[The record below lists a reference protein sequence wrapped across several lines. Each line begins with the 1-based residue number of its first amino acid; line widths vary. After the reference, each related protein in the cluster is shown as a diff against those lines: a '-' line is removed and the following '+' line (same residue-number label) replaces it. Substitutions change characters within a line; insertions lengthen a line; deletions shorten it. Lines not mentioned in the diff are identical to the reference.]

1 MWLSKFLVNFD
12 EDYFE
17 FIENNLKLLTKK
29 IQAKF
34 KEKVIKNSFIFN
46 ITDLKVQK
54 IIYQLLPFRIFCH
67 LFFCRKGSKTAS
79 KCLIFTR
86 MFVDN
91 YDISVMFEE
100 YFVLKKKNISHL
112 PISNLMETVKVKS
125 ISLNVYYM
133 VGDFGKKI
141 EEKKA
146 EDFGNIFFDSV
157 NNSFSIYVLYLDNF
171 LRIYLN
177 LVNPI
182 NELIIENY
190 LSENGSVV
198 KNVKNVKEKITK
210 RVLIVLLT

>member
-1 MWLSKFLVNFD
+1 
-12 EDYFE
+12 
-17 FIENNLKLLTKK
+17 
-29 IQAKF
+29 
-34 KEKVIKNSFIFN
+34 
-46 ITDLKVQK
+46 
-54 IIYQLLPFRIFCH
+54 
-67 LFFCRKGSKTAS
+67 
-79 KCLIFTR
+79 
-86 MFVDN
+86 
-91 YDISVMFEE
+91 MFEE

-146 EDFGNIFFDSV
+146 ENFGNIFFDSV

-190 LSENGSVV
+190 LSENDSVV
-198 KNVKNVKEKITK
+198 KNVKKVKEKITK
-210 RVLIVLLT
+210 RVFDCVVDVGKNLMSYLNVVLDNVAFEHVFFNL